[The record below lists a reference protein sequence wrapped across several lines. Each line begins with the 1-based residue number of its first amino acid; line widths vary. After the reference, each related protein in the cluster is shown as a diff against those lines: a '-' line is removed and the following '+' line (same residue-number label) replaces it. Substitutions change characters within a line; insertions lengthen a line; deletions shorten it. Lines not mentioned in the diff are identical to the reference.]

1 MTIDEARLDRRI
13 GALIDMAKRRN
24 GYTDTQIASFL
35 KISAGTLANKRSAKR
50 LHTLSVRD
58 VAMLKKIA
66 GEEINLGGL

>member
-1 MTIDEARLDRRI
+1 MTIDEARLDRRV

-35 KISAGTLANKRSAKR
+35 QISAGTLANKRSAKK

-58 VAMLKKIA
+58 VAMIQKMA
-66 GEEINLGGL
+66 GDEISFGSL